1 MSNLYSILAEWY
13 PDGNYSEQELWDA
26 IAESQGVDVYS
37 IMDGDLTEYL
47 WFLSHQQ
54 GVDKCQPLMLQ

>member
-1 MSNLYSILAEWY
+1 MDNLYSILSTWY
-13 PDGNYSEQELWDA
+13 PEGDFTEAELWDA

-47 WFLSHQQ
+47 
-54 GVDKCQPLMLQ
+54 